1 MEGRVTPVRSR
12 AGRYELQ
19 AERLIPVSP
28 NARRSRSSLAGS
40 AVGHVAA
47 IVLIL
52 WLSSRP
58 SAEVEE
64 EAERSADQS
73 RQVEMVYLPP
83 PPTPRPE
90 PRPQPPPPPPPP
102 PPAQPTPPPIQPVAP
117 PPEKE
122 QPEPEDRANAPPDA
136 VRTEGEEADDPEG
149 ASDPDAPAEAPRP
162 EAPRAEAPTLESEA
176 QRIFGRKRVATA
188 PGVGPRAVRPLE
200 TYLPD
205 RPEVCVP
212 TPKPPID
219 SAGPVEYGV
228 VEGRIYREDGRAPLP
243 GAHLQML
250 GTPYVAF
257 TDNQGAY
264 RFRFDLSLMDN
275 CRTQYVRVSA
285 RGYESRLLVLVV
297 GRNVRSEDVRLQ
309 RRSRWPGL

>member
-1 MEGRVTPVRSR
+1 VILLVLLLS
-12 AGRYELQ
+12 
-19 AERLIPVSP
+19 
-28 NARRSRSSLAGS
+28 ARR
-40 AVGHVAA
+40 AV
-47 IVLIL
+47 
-52 WLSSRP
+52 
-58 SAEVEE
+58 ET
-64 EAERSADQS
+64 EAEAKRTVDPS

-83 PPTPRPE
+83 PPPP
-90 PRPQPPPPPPPP
+90 PPQPPPQPPPPPP
-102 PPAQPTPPPIQPVAP
+102 PPAQPTPPPQPVAP

-122 QPEPEDRANAPPDA
+122 QLEPEDRANAPPEA
-136 VRTEGEEADDPEG
+136 VRSEGEESDDPEG
-149 ASDPDAPAEAPRP
+149 ASDADAPAEAPP
-162 EAPRAEAPTLESEA
+162 TEAPVAEAPTMESEA
-176 QRIFGRKRVATA
+176 KRIFGRRRVATA

-212 TPKPPID
+212 TPKPPAD
-219 SAGPVEYGV
+219 SVGPAQYGMV
-228 VEGRIYREDGRAPLP
+228 VGRIFREDGGGPLP

-257 TDNQGAY
+257 TDNQGEY

-285 RGYESRLLVLVV
+285 RGYESRLLVLMV